1 MCLIAHILFLRTP
14 MDAVLCMVD
23 KFIWHP
29 RGGLNLELQKK
40 LFFCQCGLSSLIRYP
55 FQKIKTL
62 VFHQV
67 FLIYLSFGSE

>member
-29 RGGLNLELQKK
+29 GGGLNLKLQKK
-40 LFFCQCGLSSLIRYP
+40 CSFASAACHHSLDTLFR
-55 FQKIKTL
+55 K
-62 VFHQV
+62 
-67 FLIYLSFGSE
+67 